1 MIPTPIVISIAV
13 LISFLLTMY
22 LIVMI
27 TRPKWLAHCL
37 GMIKMTISSQKD
49 ASLITSFE
57 TLGSALSM
65 CLTTGT
71 TTVGSG
77 MHLKVQ
83 DKKTDDRFNGEFS
96 IYVTDERDPSNS
108 SIITFAGPAA
118 QLAVL
123 YKNILPFV
131 H

>member
-1 MIPTPIVISIAV
+1 
-13 LISFLLTMY
+13 
-22 LIVMI
+22 
-27 TRPKWLAHCL
+27 
-37 GMIKMTISSQKD
+37 
-49 ASLITSFE
+49 
-57 TLGSALSM
+57 M